1 MVEHSGLDIMCLN
14 KHSPSP
20 SSGSSADSEKK
31 LLSKL
36 KVSLTKKYPQ
46 KNAET
51 LSAQYG
57 TNLLL
62 IGVSVML
69 ALAQHGP
76 VVREEHLLTFITVL
90 MLVQLVWMLCYMI
103 RRERE
108 RSPVPE
114 RDAHAGTSWIRGGL
128 TMLALLSLIMDA
140 FRIGYFVGY
149 HSCISAVLGVYPII
163 HALHTISQVHF
174 LWFHIKDVI
183 KKYETFERFGV
194 IHAVFTNLL
203 LWCNGVMSEA
213 EHFLNNHRKRLTA
226 LGYANLTTEE
236 VEPQCNCSTSVCSMF
251 STSLNYLYPFNIE
264 YHIFVSA
271 MLFVMWKNIGRT
283 LDHHTNRK
291 QPTTRSSGVLLGPV
305 LGLLALAS
313 SITVLVVYLIH
324 VENSVETRQAAISM
338 FYCYGVVMLAC
349 MCGASSAGLLIYR
362 VEDWPMDTGQ
372 NPSRTLDSELLLGS
386 SLGSWL
392 MSWCSVVAV
401 ASGQSSQ
408 SYRWTCLAYSLL
420 LVLEKCFQNLF
431 IVESLY
437 RRRRDLAKSEDTS
450 ATVPEIF
457 SVAAS
462 MVPPYDGIVNHGY
475 ETQDKRSLEEGL
487 PEKREVYSRKHTMVP
502 LPVGHRLNV
511 TPSRKRQILKNIT
524 IFLFMCNISLWILP
538 AFGCRPQ
545 YENDLEQETFGF
557 SVWTTVLNVAI
568 PMNLFYRMHSVASLF
583 EVFRKV

>member
-1 MVEHSGLDIMCLN
+1 MVEHSLDIMCMN
-14 KHSPSP
+14 KYGP
-20 SSGSSADSEKK
+20 SSSSSSSSDAEKK
-31 LLSKL
+31 LFSTL

-46 KNAET
+46 KNAQT

-76 VVREEHLLTFITVL
+76 AVRDEHLLTFITVL
-90 MLVQLVWMLCYMI
+90 MLVQLVWMICYMI

-149 HSCISAVLGVYPII
+149 HSCISAVLGVYPIV

-213 EHFLNNHRKRLTA
+213 EHFLNNHRRRLTA
-226 LGYANLTTEE
+226 LGYDNITTVE
-236 VEPQCNCSTSVCSMF
+236 VEPHCNCTTSACSMF
-251 STSLNYLYPFNIE
+251 STSLYYLYPFNIE

-283 LDHHTNRK
+283 LDRHSNRK
-291 QPTTRSSGVLLGPV
+291 RPSTRSPGLLIGP
-305 LGLLALAS
+305 LAGLLALAS
-313 SITVLVVYLIH
+313 SVTVLVVYLIH
-324 VENSVETRQAAISM
+324 VEKSEQTREAAISM

-349 MCGASSAGLLIYR
+349 MCSASGAGLLVYR
-362 VEDWPMDTGQ
+362 LEDWPMDTGP
-372 NPSRTLDSELLLGS
+372 NPSRTLDTELLLGS

-392 MSWCSVVAV
+392 MSWCSVVAAV
-401 ASGQSSQ
+401 AGGSGF
-408 SYRWTCLAYSLL
+408 RWTCLAYSLL
-420 LVLEKCFQNLF
+420 LVLEKCMQNLF

-437 RRRRDLAKSEDTS
+437 RRSREDEP
-450 ATVPEIF
+450 APPEIF
-457 SVAAS
+457 SVT
-462 MVPPYDGIVNHGY
+462 PPYDGIVNRGY
-475 ETQDKRSLEEGL
+475 ETQDKRCAALDTETSENRQGFG
-487 PEKREVYSRKHTMVP
+487 RKNGDATV
-502 LPVGHRLNV
+502 PVGNRLNV
-511 TPSRKRQILKNIT
+511 TTGRKRQILKNIA
-524 IFLFMCNISLWILP
+524 IFLFMCNVSLWILP

-545 YENDLEQETFGF
+545 YDSVLETETFGF

-568 PMNLFYRMHSVASLF
+568 PMSLFYRMHSVASLF

>member
-1 MVEHSGLDIMCLN
+1 MVEHRGLDIM
-14 KHSPSP
+14 STPSSSSP
-20 SSGSSADSEKK
+20 SSSNAEKK
-31 LLSKL
+31 LFSKL

-57 TNLLL
+57 ANLLL

-76 VVREEHLLTFITVL
+76 AVKKEHLLAFITAL

-103 RRERE
+103 QSERE

-114 RDAHAGTSWIRGGL
+114 KDAHAGTSWIQGGL

-140 FRIGYFVGY
+140 FRIGSFVGY
-149 HSCISAVLGVYPII
+149 HSCVSAVLGVYPVV

-213 EHFLNNHRKRLTA
+213 EHFLNNHRRRLTA
-226 LGYANLTTEE
+226 LGYDNVST
-236 VEPQCNCSTSVCSMF
+236 VEAEPNCNCSISVCSMF
-251 STSLNYLYPFNIE
+251 STSLYYLYPFNIE

-271 MLFVMWKNIGRT
+271 MLLVMWKNIGRT
-283 LDHHTNRK
+283 LELHSNSKR
-291 QPTTRSSGVLLGPV
+291 PSMRSPGLLLGPM

-313 SITVLVVYLIH
+313 SVTVLVVYLIH
-324 VENSVETRQAAISM
+324 IEKSQQTREAAISM
-338 FYCYGVVMLAC
+338 FYLYGVVMLSC
-349 MCGASSAGLLIYR
+349 MCVASGAGLLVYR
-362 VEDWPMDTGQ
+362 LEAWPMDTGS
-372 NPSRTLDSELLLGS
+372 NPSRTLDTELLLGS

-401 ASGQSSQ
+401 AAAGPSSP
-408 SYRWTCLAYSLL
+408 SFRWTCLVYSLL
-420 LVLEKCFQNLF
+420 LVLEKCVQNLF

-437 RRRRDLAKSEDTS
+437 RRRTDPDDAP
-450 ATVPEIF
+450 VPEVF
-457 SVAAS
+457 SITPAPV
-462 MVPPYDGIVNHGY
+462 VPPYDGIVNRGY
-475 ETQDKRSLEEGL
+475 ETQDKGCATLEGET
-487 PEKREVYSRKHTMVP
+487 PENRAAFSRKHSDVT
-502 LPVGHRLNV
+502 LPVGNQLSVIHG
-511 TPSRKRQILKNIT
+511 RKRQILKNIT

-545 YENDLEQETFGF
+545 YDSGLEQETFGY
-557 SVWTTVLNVAI
+557 SVWTTVLNLAI
-568 PMNLFYRMHSVASLF
+568 PMNLFYRTHSVASLF
-583 EVFRKV
+583 EVFRKD

>member
-1 MVEHSGLDIMCLN
+1 MVEHSLDIMCLN
-14 KHSPSP
+14 KYGP
-20 SSGSSADSEKK
+20 SSSSSSSSDAEKK
-31 LLSKL
+31 LFSKL

-46 KNAET
+46 KNAQT

-76 VVREEHLLTFITVL
+76 AVREEHLLTFITVL
-90 MLVQLVWMLCYMI
+90 MLVQLVWMICYMI

-114 RDAHAGTSWIRGGL
+114 RDAHASTSWIRGGL

-149 HSCISAVLGVYPII
+149 HSCISAVLGVYPIV

-183 KKYETFERFGV
+183 RKYETFERFGV

-213 EHFLNNHRKRLTA
+213 EHFLNNHRRRLTA
-226 LGYANLTTEE
+226 LGYDNSSAVE
-236 VEPQCNCSTSVCSMF
+236 VEPHCNCTTSVCSMF
-251 STSLNYLYPFNIE
+251 STSLYYLYPFNIE

-283 LDHHTNRK
+283 LDRHSNRK
-291 QPTTRSSGVLLGPV
+291 RPSTRSPGLLIGP
-305 LGLLALAS
+305 LAGLLALAS
-313 SITVLVVYLIH
+313 SVTVLVVYLIH
-324 VENSVETRQAAISM
+324 VEKSEQTREAAVSM

-349 MCGASSAGLLIYR
+349 MCGASGTGLLVYR
-362 VEDWPMDTGQ
+362 LEDWPMDTGS
-372 NPSRTLDSELLLGS
+372 NPSRTLDTELLLGS

-392 MSWCSVVAV
+392 MSWCSVVA
-401 ASGQSSQ
+401 AAAAGGRSSF
-408 SYRWTCLAYSLL
+408 RWTCLVYSLL
-420 LVLEKCFQNLF
+420 LVLEKCMQNLF

-437 RRRRDLAKSEDTS
+437 RRRREDEP
-450 ATVPEIF
+450 APPEVF
-457 SVAAS
+457 SVT
-462 MVPPYDGIVNHGY
+462 PPYDGIVNRGY
-475 ETQDKRSLEEGL
+475 ETQDKRCTALDAEASENRQGFG
-487 PEKREVYSRKHTMVP
+487 RKNGDATVP
-502 LPVGHRLNV
+502 AGNRL
-511 TPSRKRQILKNIT
+511 TAATGRKRRILKNIT
-524 IFLFMCNISLWILP
+524 IFLFMCNVSLWILP

-545 YENDLEQETFGF
+545 YESVLETETFGF
-557 SVWTTVLNVAI
+557 SAWTTVLNVAI
-568 PMNLFYRMHSVASLF
+568 PMSLFYRMHSVASLF